1 MTHSRSP
8 SCVGR
13 YSRAITAIE
22 DLLTTWDSMSYVQ
35 KASPTE
41 IARLVFGGEAIIND
55 ERLAWQRTG
64 IRKDSGVEVEGQ
76 VQKVEEKIEAQ
87 IHEVHRKVE
96 GQINEVHRKL
106 DQVLKHLVKAE
117 ARGSDP

>member
-1 MTHSRSP
+1 M
-8 SCVGR
+8 VGR

-41 IARLVFGGEAIIND
+41 IARLVLGGEAIING

-64 IRKDSGVEVEGQ
+64 VRKDSGVEVEDQ
-76 VQKVEEKIEAQ
+76 VQKDAAKNTESDK
-87 IHEVHRKVE
+87 
-96 GQINEVHRKL
+96 
-106 DQVLKHLVKAE
+106 DKHTRISILQE
-117 ARGSDP
+117 

>member
-41 IARLVFGGEAIIND
+41 IARLVLGGEAIIND

-64 IRKDSGVEVEGQ
+64 IRKDTGVEVEDQ
-76 VQKVEEKIEAQ
+76 VQKNADNKI
-87 IHEVHRKVE
+87 
-96 GQINEVHRKL
+96 
-106 DQVLKHLVKAE
+106 D
-117 ARGSDP
+117 SDKDRHTKISILRE

>member
-22 DLLTTWDSMSYVQ
+22 DLLTTWDSMSYVE

-41 IARLVFGGEAIIND
+41 IARLVLGGEAIIND

-64 IRKDSGVEVEGQ
+64 IRKDTGVEVEDQ
-76 VQKVEEKIEAQ
+76 VQKNADNKI
-87 IHEVHRKVE
+87 
-96 GQINEVHRKL
+96 
-106 DQVLKHLVKAE
+106 D
-117 ARGSDP
+117 SDKDRHTKISILRE

>member
-1 MTHSRSP
+1 MRIRQTCSSNL
-8 SCVGR
+8 CVLVGR

-41 IARLVFGGEAIIND
+41 IARLVLGGETIIND

-64 IRKDSGVEVEGQ
+64 VRKDSGVEAED
-76 VQKVEEKIEAQ
+76 QKESTDKNTDKEKDRYAKISILQE
-87 IHEVHRKVE
+87 
-96 GQINEVHRKL
+96 
-106 DQVLKHLVKAE
+106 
-117 ARGSDP
+117 